1 MSASRSASGS
11 TPEESTGPAV
21 PGARRYAGEPA
32 GSPAGA
38 TATSSGSG
46 GPAVTSAGCTF
57 SAIQSAR
64 AGPDTLARRWCRSA
78 AREIRSASRQ
88 GRSWSGV
95 ATQMVSTPGR
105 AGRTGVALV
114 LPVPGSWSTPP
125 DYGCGVLTT
134 LQLVPFQASASVSSL
149 PMPAKSPTA
158 MQLDGLVHATP
169 RSSLADEPGS
179 GVLITL
185 QPVPFQASARLNEDS
200 PVGSVHEPTPMHAA
214 AAGQET
220 PPKLATPK
228 PRGFGLVSSFHPV
241 PFHCSARVTSKMFGV
256 SCAPTAMHAAADAQA
271 TPPNPA
277 LRPGAGVGRI
287 CHAAP
292 FHCSARVSEAPV
304 PLLKLENPAAVQALG
319 LVQDTVLSAVPPGV
333 RGVPT
338 TVHAVPFHRSAR
350 VNMVSFCGVPTL
362 PTAMQS
368 DPLVHETPFRV
379 APVWAILGVGT
390 TCHLVPF
397 QDSANGCW
405 MVTPG
410 GTSTWVWPTAMQLVL
425 LAHDTEL
432 SSSPPPGWRGAGAG
446 RTVQVLPF
454 QCSASGKF

>member
-105 AGRTGVALV
+105 AGRTGVVLV

-169 RSSLADEPGS
+169 RSSLVDEPGS
-179 GVLITL
+179 GVLSML
-185 QPVPFQASARLNEDS
+185 QLVPFHASARLNEDS
-200 PVGSVHEPTPMHAA
+200 PVGSVHEPTP
-214 AAGQET
+214 
-220 PPKLATPK
+220 
-228 PRGFGLVSSFHPV
+228 
-241 PFHCSARVTSKMFGV
+241 
-256 SCAPTAMHAAADAQA
+256 MHAAADAQA